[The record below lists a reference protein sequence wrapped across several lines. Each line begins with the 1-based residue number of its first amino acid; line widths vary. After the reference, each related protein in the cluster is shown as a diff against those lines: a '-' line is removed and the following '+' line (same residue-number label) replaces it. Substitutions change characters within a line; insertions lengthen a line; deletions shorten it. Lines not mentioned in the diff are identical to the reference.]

1 MAILELKYIIIEMK
15 IWLERFD
22 SIFELV
28 EEKINKL
35 EDPLIEIMQ
44 SEEQSRKRLKKNEHR
59 REMWDTVNYTNI
71 HVMKIEEKKI
81 ERE

>member
-35 EDPLIEIMQ
+35 EDRLIEIMQ
-44 SEEQSRKRLKKNEHR
+44 SEEQSRKRLKKNEHC